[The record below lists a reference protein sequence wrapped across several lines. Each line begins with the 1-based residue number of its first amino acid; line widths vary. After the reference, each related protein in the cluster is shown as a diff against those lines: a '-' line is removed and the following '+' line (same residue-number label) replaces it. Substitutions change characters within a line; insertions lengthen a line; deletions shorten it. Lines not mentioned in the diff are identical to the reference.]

1 MKIPSKN
8 RPEWQALLTGQINV
22 PLKNF
27 FFQMKITQA
36 KNQIAKN
43 KISLEEAIDELYEL
57 CVKFSKAKYMDIDI
71 QNIFYS
77 DNSSSQHLDET
88 SKDEKF
94 DEVVKQSEQAPA
106 KIESKSEKLERIR
119 LQEQQAKSQKK
130 PVEESLQT
138 QLNPSN
144 EESDLNNSQID
155 RIKIEA
161 QRAIQRR
168 YELELKKRNNKI
180 EKENILEQISEN
192 QGAVSDGTDDTQD
205 NVTKEKTKLRNNKKR
220 KEKKKV
226 KRVSFFKR
234 IFGNA

>member
-192 QGAVSDGTDDTQD
+192 QGAVSDVTDDTQD